1 MTNLTLID
9 ATLADA
15 ERLADL
21 RVAAM
26 RPSLLALGRFDA
38 DRARNRLL
46 DGFRPED
53 TRIVLWL
60 GDVAGFFTLIHQPD
74 HLYLDHLYLRPEQQ
88 GKGLGQMILTLLK
101 TTARQLDQP
110 IRLMALR
117 GSPSNAFYRQN
128 GFSLVD
134 ETPFDLHYHWHPKD
148 EA

>member
-1 MTNLTLID
+1 MTNLALIG

-15 ERLADL
+15 ERLADI

-38 DRARNRLL
+38 DRARDRLL
-46 DGFRPED
+46 DRFRPED

-60 GDVAGFFTLIHQPD
+60 GDVAGFFTLIRQPD

-88 GKGLGQMILTLLK
+88 GKGLGQMIVSLLK
-101 TTARQLDQP
+101 NTARQQDLP

-117 GSPSNAFYRQN
+117 GSPSNGFYRRN
-128 GFSLVD
+128 GFSLIG
-134 ETPFDLHYHWHPKD
+134 ESAFDFHYEWRP
-148 EA
+148 EGEE